1 MASEI
6 DIYNMALSHIGTTAT
21 VQDKA
26 ERSVER
32 ITCSRFYETARDA
45 LLSYKS
51 CDWRFA
57 ETSVLLA
64 DLGNPP
70 TNWLYQYAFPNDCIR
85 PMYIVIPGLPA
96 PRDDQRLIFHV
107 ASGSSGRVILA
118 NQPEAELR
126 YISRLTEAERYHAPF
141 VEALA
146 LRLASMIAMPLVKE
160 KTLRDE
166 LMNLSE
172 QAIQVAMAFELNQ
185 AQPEQEPR
193 SIYEQEMHA

>member
-1 MASEI
+1 MSSEI
-6 DIYNMALSHIGTTAT
+6 DIYNMALSHVGTTVT
-21 VQDKA
+21 VQDKL

-57 ETSVLLA
+57 ETSVILA
-64 DLGNPP
+64 ELGSPP

-85 PMYIVIPGLPA
+85 PMYIVIPGLQA
-96 PRDDQRLIFHV
+96 PRDDQRIVFQV
-107 ASGSSGRVILA
+107 SGGASSRVILT

-126 YISRLTEAERYHAPF
+126 YIQRITEAERFPAPF
-141 VEALA
+141 VEAMS
-146 LRLASMIAMPLVKE
+146 LRLAALIAMPLVKD
-160 KTLRDE
+160 KSLRDE
-166 LMNLSE
+166 LFGLSE

-193 SIYEQEMHA
+193 SIYEQVMHT